1 MADAET
7 LSDTVERIRAEKFPH
22 LDRTLVLEILRM
34 HADPTTPAASLAAD
48 VDQAIR
54 LRLKKVDNAQA

>member
-1 MADAET
+1 MADTET

-34 HADPTTPAASLAAD
+34 HADATAPAGSLAID

-54 LRLKKVDNAQA
+54 RRLKKVE

>member
-1 MADAET
+1 MADTET
-7 LSDTVERIRAEKFPH
+7 LSDIVERIRAEKFPH

-34 HADPTTPAASLAAD
+34 HADATTPAATLAVE

-54 LRLKKVDNAQA
+54 LRLKKVE